1 LREARARRLHPRLR
15 PQRRDRAGRHQRHA
29 AADGHGLR
37 RDRQRRHALSPAGGA
52 PHRTARGLRGQGVP
66 PRGPQRGG
74 GAARPP
80 RSRARGLGDGDGV
93 AGRHRLLAPHP
104 GHAHRGK
111 DRHRAGRADRRDPAE
126 GGGDGLLHARP
137 RLVRRLRSG
146 GGAGGRGD
154 RAQRARR
161 LGQSQRCALRHAGA
175 QALLPD
181 PRGGPHRPARA
192 ADERAA
198 AAGPGARG
206 EGGMNLQFGIAGRSV
221 WKRAPWGL
229 IALAA
234 GLFGVGIVNLAS
246 ATRAEHTPL
255 WLAQLVW
262 VGGAYLTVLVLL
274 KVDYERL
281 YQLAWPFWGLV
292 VFLLVAV
299 EFRGEV
305 AMGAQRWL
313 VLGPLRVQPSELAKL
328 SVILVLAKIY
338 EDDGERPRG
347 YGLLD
352 LWKPLLVIGIP
363 AGLTLI
369 QPDLGTALLIAAIG
383 GSLVLVAKVRRSAL
397 AVLGASGI
405 VAGVLAWSFVLR
417 DYQKRR
423 VLAFLDPEADILGSG
438 YHANQSMIAVGSGR
452 WAGKGWGQ
460 GTQTQLSFL
469 PEQHTDFV
477 FSVFA
482 EEWGFRGS

>member
-1 LREARARRLHPRLR
+1 
-15 PQRRDRAGRHQRHA
+15 
-29 AADGHGLR
+29 
-37 RDRQRRHALSPAGGA
+37 
-52 PHRTARGLRGQGVP
+52 
-66 PRGPQRGG
+66 
-74 GAARPP
+74 
-80 RSRARGLGDGDGV
+80 
-93 AGRHRLLAPHP
+93 
-104 GHAHRGK
+104 
-111 DRHRAGRADRRDPAE
+111 
-126 GGGDGLLHARP
+126 
-137 RLVRRLRSG
+137 
-146 GGAGGRGD
+146 
-154 RAQRARR
+154 
-161 LGQSQRCALRHAGA
+161 
-175 QALLPD
+175 
-181 PRGGPHRPARA
+181 
-192 ADERAA
+192 
-198 AAGPGARG
+198 
-206 EGGMNLQFGIAGRSV
+206 MNLQFGIAGRSV

-338 EDDGERPRG
+338 EDHGERPRG

-482 EEWGFRGS
+482 EEWGFRGSALLLVGYLALCLVGLKIASTARDRHGAFLAVGAVALIASHMLVNIGMVTGLLPVVGVTLPFMSYGRSSGLTTVLAVGMLANVGARRRQP